1 MPLDI
6 RASLLLLHEQPPDRF
21 RGLADT
27 SRHPVSPK
35 TRGNDLLSS
44 YSEMTTFITESPWN
58 RARPRVLVVACSDGR
73 LQENLDD
80 FLQRSLRIT
89 HYDRLYAPG
98 GAGALTRS
106 DSDLIRAGFYRRE
119 CLDLVRLHGIQS
131 LILLFHGPA
140 IDGPA
145 EAVCADYRRKL
156 PASSLR
162 DIRRQQEVDARE
174 LRSAGLGWP
183 MPVETLVFRCE
194 VGADDVVRFAAL
206 AAEPPQIA

>member
-1 MPLDI
+1 M
-6 RASLLLLHEQPPDRF
+6 
-21 RGLADT
+21 T
-27 SRHPVSPK
+27 S
-35 TRGNDLLSS
+35 
-44 YSEMTTFITESPWN
+44 FITESPWN
-58 RARPRVLVVACSDGR
+58 RSRPHALVVACSDGR

-106 DSDLIRAGFYRRE
+106 GSDFIRAGFYRRE

-140 IDGPA
+140 TDGPA
-145 EAVCADYRRKL
+145 EAVCGDYRRKF
-156 PASSLR
+156 PASSIH

-174 LRSAGLGWP
+174 LHSAGLGWP
-183 MPVETLVFRCE
+183 ARVETHIFRCE
-194 VGADDVVRFAAL
+194 VGADDVVRFVAL
-206 AAEPPQIA
+206 GADPSHAT